1 MLWSRRSGAAPQAW
15 LQLPGGPSSPREL
28 ELGGRG
34 AGPGLPGGS
43 PSRQESF
50 RKEIPRK
57 DSCREDCPTEGHP
70 AGSSSG
76 LHPGEGW
83 ASPPGAAAPCC
94 HHLCARPPQNPSGR
108 IFWGPF
114 PSAGK
119 GIPTPLGNP
128 SGRIWPKKRPNGPKK
143 RPNGPK
149 KRAQW
154 AFSERPPTPSGAKS
168 FRKDFSFRKDSVGKA
183 PADRR
188 VSATLPPHPQGLGPD
203 PRGTS
208 PARGGWP
215 ILVKLPESPVRPAAP
230 PKWVC
235 AVVLGG
241 AAAYNEPNRTPL

>member
-1 MLWSRRSGAAPQAW
+1 MIPAGRIARRKDT
-15 LQLPGGPSSPREL
+15 PREVRL
-28 ELGGRG
+28 ASILGR
-34 AGPGLPGGS
+34 AGPPHQGRRPHVATTCA
-43 PSRQESF
+43 P
-50 RKEIPRK
+50 
-57 DSCREDCPTEGHP
+57 
-70 AGSSSG
+70 G
-76 LHPGEGW
+76 LHRILPEGFSGDHFPRQ
-83 ASPPGAAAPCC
+83 AKGF
-94 HHLCARPPQNPSGR
+94 RPPWEILPEG
-108 IFWGPF
+108 FG
-114 PSAGK
+114 
-119 GIPTPLGNP
+119 
-128 SGRIWPKKRPNGPKK
+128 PKKGPTGPKK

-215 ILVKLPESPVRPAAP
+215 ILGKLPESPVRPAAP